1 MKKQFKDILYT
12 IIPVLG
18 IFLLGTFGVSLIL
31 LTFVV
36 AILIEFKYIISAAL
50 FFVILCQLKII
61 GV

>member
-36 AILIEFKYIISAAL
+36 AILIEFKYIIAAAL